1 MKNFED
7 KVVKVIS
14 RLTCDS
20 CGEEA
25 SSDDSE
31 FHEFISVNHR
41 CGYGSIHGDGNQFS
55 IDLCQ
60 QCFADMCGDSLTVTE
75 HSDDK
80 NNDKLE
86 YHNIFDAIAQTKE
99 QASNLKHES
108 NLRITARDILLANE
122 ISNNRGLNAALWY

>member
-1 MKNFED
+1 MRNFED
-7 KVVKVIS
+7 KMVKVIS

-25 SSDDSE
+25 SSDDFE
-31 FHEFISVNHR
+31 FHEFISVTKQ

-75 HSDDK
+75 HS
-80 NNDKLE
+80 
-86 YHNIFDAIAQTKE
+86 
-99 QASNLKHES
+99 
-108 NLRITARDILLANE
+108 NE
-122 ISNNRGLNAALWY
+122 HSDGDL